1 MTSLSCRLC
10 RPALSTFVV
19 IALLAAGCGDS
30 PDQAA
35 EPEPTSSE
43 PADDPGSSE
52 DAAADDAEDPGADSG
67 IVTRTDTSFDVRVSA
82 GQVTVT
88 AADPG
93 AVLEL
98 GNGPNAYEGV
108 ADESGNLIFR
118 LVEPAAGY
126 VLSTSDG
133 QTTGA
138 FDVPGLDDHPDQ
150 SFYDGQTLAEGLNYI
165 EMRDGT
171 LIAAMVRFPDGV
183 GDGPFPTVIEY
194 SGYDPASPYEEEPT
208 IQIYRALGYA
218 TVGVNMRGSGCSGG
232 AYDFFEP
239 LQSIDGYDVVEAI
252 AAQDWVQHNHVGMV
266 GISYSGISQLF
277 VAATQPPSLAAI
289 TPLSVIEDTY
299 RSVLYPGGIYNNG
312 FAKSW
317 ADARQG
323 ANEAFGQEWV
333 TRRVE
338 EGDKICEDNQLLRS
352 QNRDLDE
359 LTAANAYYDP
369 ATADPLS
376 PRTFV
381 GRISVPVFV
390 AGAWQDEQT
399 GGRFATMLDDFDN
412 APLVLADLYNGAH
425 ADSLGPYSLHRA
437 AEFLD
442 VYVARRTP
450 GVNPLIRLGAPLL
463 YEAVFGVPGIGVPE
477 DRFASLAEAESA
489 IESEPP
495 LRLLLDMGS
504 APDLLGAPWP
514 RNVMSFDRWVSSV
527 HVADMAPGGE
537 LVNWVLQPRGRLA
550 AWDADADPDGAGLE
564 TAVEAFTVSTERSQL
579 LTKTADGDGDP
590 NEFDNLH
597 WPALAAGEAL
607 VYETAPFSDD
617 RLLLGSGVVSLAV
630 AADAA
635 DADLQATIS
644 EIRPDGQEMYVQ
656 TGWLRVS
663 HRALGYPADAATLHT
678 HASSDAAPIPE
689 GELVDALV
697 EIFPAAHVFRAGSKL
712 RLTIDSPGGNRNLW
726 AFDVVGNDGTD
737 VLVQLGGDA
746 DATAPSTLTLPMFDP
761 PADLDPALPVCGS
774 QRSQPCRP
782 AVSWTNRV
790 G

>member
-1 MTSLSCRLC
+1 MLLLF
-10 RPALSTFVV
+10 ALV
-19 IALLAAGCGDS
+19 AAACGGDS
-30 PDQAA
+30 
-35 EPEPTSSE
+35 EPEAAPDPAPTEPAEVPE
-43 PADDPGSSE
+43 PADGE
-52 DAAADDAEDPGADSG
+52 ADGDDIEPAPNPPD
-67 IVTRTDTSFDVRVSA
+67 FDIRVSA
-82 GQVTVT
+82 GQVTVSS
-88 AADPG
+88 ADPG
-93 AVLEL
+93 SVFEL
-98 GNGPNAYEGV
+98 RNDSNAYEGA
-108 ADESGNLIFR
+108 ADDDGNLILR
-118 LVEPAAGY
+118 LVEPGPGY
-126 VLSTSDG
+126 VLSAAGSASTDP
-133 QTTGA
+133 
-138 FDVPGLDDHPDQ
+138 FEVPELDEHPDP
-150 SFYDGQTLAEGLNYI
+150 SFYAAQTLTEGLNYI

-183 GDGPFPTVIEY
+183 GDGPYPTVMEY

-218 TVGVNMRGSGCSGG
+218 TVGVNIRGSGCSGG
-232 AYDFFEP
+232 AFDFFEP
-239 LQSIDGYDVVEAI
+239 LQSIDGYDAVEAI
-252 AAQDWVQHNHVGMV
+252 AAQDWVQHSHVGMV

-323 ANEAFGQEWV
+323 ANEAYGQDWV
-333 TRRVE
+333 VRRVE
-338 EGDKICEDNQLLRS
+338 EGDEICDANQQLRS

-359 LTAANAYYDP
+359 LTAANVYYDP

-381 GRISVPVFV
+381 DRINVPVFI

-399 GGRFATMLDDFDN
+399 GGRFATMLDDFSG

-425 ADSLGPYSLHRA
+425 ADALGPYSLHRA

-450 GVNPLIRLGAPLL
+450 GVNPFIRLGAPLL
-463 YEAVFGVPGIGVPE
+463 YEAVFGVPGIGVPD
-477 DRFASLAEAESA
+477 DRFTSLQEARA
-489 IESEPP
+489 TIESEPP

-504 APDLLGAPWP
+504 SAELPGAPWP
-514 RNVMSFDRWVSSV
+514 RNVMSFERWVSTV
-527 HVADMAPGGE
+527 DVGDMAPGGE
-537 LVNWVLQPRGRLA
+537 LVNWHLQPGGRLDPSDQA
-550 AWDADADPDGAGLE
+550 SADGSGLD
-564 TAVEAFTVSTERSQL
+564 TALEAFTVSTERSQL

-590 NEFDNLH
+590 NEFDNLA
-597 WPALAAGEAL
+597 WPALVAGEAL
-607 VYETAPFSDD
+607 VYETAPFGEN

-630 AADAA
+630 GAAAD
-635 DADLQATIS
+635 DADLQVTVS
-644 EIRPDGQEMYVQ
+644 EVRPDGREMYVQ
-656 TGWLRVS
+656 SGWLRVS
-663 HRALGYPADAATLHT
+663 HRALGDPADAAMLHS
-678 HASSDAAPIPE
+678 HAEADAEPIPE
-689 GELVDALV
+689 GEFVDALV
-697 EIFPAAHVFRAGSKL
+697 EIFPTAHVFRTGSRL

-726 AFDVVGNDGTD
+726 AFDVAGHDDTD

-746 DATAPSTLTLPMFDP
+746 DTPPATLTLPMFDA

-782 AVSWTNRV
+782 AVAWTNRPA